1 MAEVEIGE
9 VGDFFAHPVV
19 AGIDLT
25 GVLHVGDTIHIVGHT
40 TDVQLRVD
48 SMEIDRQEV
57 SEATA
62 GQSIGVKVP
71 DRVRKGDKVF
81 KVE

>member
-9 VGDFFAHPVV
+9 VSDFFAHPVV

-25 GVLHVGDTIHIVGHT
+25 GALRVGDTIHIVGHT

-48 SMEIDRQEV
+48 SMEIDRHEV

-62 GQSIGVKVP
+62 SQSIGVRVP

-81 KVE
+81 RVE